1 MIRECIAGQT
11 YTVRI
16 GVRDSITPD
25 VAKINPA
32 INANDFRI
40 SVNDA
45 AWEALDNAP
54 IVTPAGSEVIRV
66 IFSAAE
72 TTAAGVGGSIVLRVA
87 DASESDGWLGG
98 LWAIT
103 VRAAALS
110 ELTAAQVNTEADT
123 ALSDVGM
130 TTTVTGRID
139 AAVSSRS
146 ALSTTDIDNRLAAYD
161 APTKAELDGAIDA
174 LPTAAEVWSHAS
186 RTLTATTNNVMI
198 VSVVNANT
206 VTVFAKDTWSFTIT
220 SSALALSSYEAIA
233 FVAKATAGQSDSD
246 ALLYVRSDTGLA
258 RIGGASATAGDGA
271 LTIVDGT
278 SFLVKIA
285 IGATGVTP
293 GTYRW
298 WAKGFDTTPVAD
310 EGYTLVT
317 GIFMVQPAGVQ
328 AIS

>member
-1 MIRECIAGQT
+1 
-11 YTVRI
+11 
-16 GVRDSITPD
+16 
-25 VAKINPA
+25 
-32 INANDFRI
+32 
-40 SVNDA
+40 
-45 AWEALDNAP
+45 
-54 IVTPAGSEVIRV
+54 
-66 IFSAAE
+66 
-72 TTAAGVGGSIVLRVA
+72 
-87 DASESDGWLGG
+87 
-98 LWAIT
+98 
-103 VRAAALS
+103 
-110 ELTAAQVNTEADT
+110 
-123 ALSDVGM
+123 
-130 TTTVTGRID
+130 
-139 AAVSSRS
+139 
-146 ALSTTDIDNRLAAYD
+146 
-161 APTKAELDGAIDA
+161 
-174 LPTAAEVWSHAS
+174 
-186 RTLTATTNNVMI
+186 MI

-285 IGATGVTP
+285 IGVTGVTP